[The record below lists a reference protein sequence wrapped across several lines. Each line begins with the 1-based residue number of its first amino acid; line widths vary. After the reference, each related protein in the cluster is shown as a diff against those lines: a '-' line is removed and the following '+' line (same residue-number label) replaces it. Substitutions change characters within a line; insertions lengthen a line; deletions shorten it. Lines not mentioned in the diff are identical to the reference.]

1 MERAQSLEGS
11 DTVPSVEN
19 EGGEGEVFIPL
30 SKTIDIGFPTGFS
43 HTRKVELPK
52 GSIVLWVHLG
62 HSMGVPQVP

>member
-43 HTRKVELPK
+43 QCLNANVDGLRYLPSTFYYLL
-52 GSIVLWVHLG
+52 SIL
-62 HSMGVPQVP
+62 